1 LVVNRNGTDRKPNI
15 LFLMVDCMRADVL
28 TDRERFPQIPNFQE
42 LQARGSTFSQTISGA
57 TTTTPSVASML
68 TGVPSTA
75 HGIRSL
81 LGFKLR
87 GEIPTL
93 AELLKQQGYNTIGRV
108 TGPLFR
114 ETGISRGFDQYE
126 RRERYYYMDS
136 SWGDTVLRDLSARR
150 LPEPWFMFLHVWELH
165 WPRRTRGRFNSGRYG
180 ESLYQRSVAYTDY
193 QVGRI
198 VNAVDF
204 DNTAIVVTGDHG
216 EGIAG
221 AIDDPRPWVQSA
233 ISLGYRVTRNLPPQM
248 KKKILSV
255 GKKVVLSEGER
266 RELAGHANLCLY
278 DYLIRVPLII
288 TLPGVVPE
296 GRTVTQQVR
305 HIDIAPT
312 LLNIAGATSAPP
324 GFQKSLLPMMHGD
337 DTADRPAV
345 SESLQT
351 MLHDPVNRLL
361 SLRTGQHKYIY
372 APENPEVDPELY
384 DLEADPGELRNLV
397 GSNPGLAFKLRS
409 DLERLSSENAPT
421 GTERMSAEEE
431 AVMRGRLEQLGYLD

>member
-1 LVVNRNGTDRKPNI
+1 MQQSNRIRHTVSHEGAALTVSPNGTGRKPNI

-93 AELLKQQGYNTIGRV
+93 AELLKAQGYNTIGRV

-126 RRERYYYMDS
+126 RRERYYYMDT
-136 SWGDTVLRDLSARR
+136 SWGDTVLRDLSARS

-165 WPRRTRGRFNSGRYG
+165 WPRRTKGRFNSGRYG
-180 ESLYQRSVAYTDY
+180 ESLYQRSVAYADY

-233 ISLGYRVTRNLPPQM
+233 ISLGLSSHPQPAAADEEEDPLGRQ
-248 KKKILSV
+248 KGGAL
-255 GKKVVLSEGER
+255 R
-266 RELAGHANLCLY
+266 RRAA
-278 DYLIRVPLII
+278 RARRARQPVPLRLSDPRTADRDPARVI
-288 TLPGVVPE
+288 PE
-296 GRTVTQQVR
+296 GHTVTQQVR

-312 LLNIAGATSAPP
+312 LLDIAGSNGTPA

-337 DTADRPAV
+337 DTDDRPAV

-361 SLRTGQHKYIY
+361 SLRTGKHKYIY

-384 DLEADPGELRNLV
+384 DLLADPGEQPNLV
-397 GSNPGLAFKLRS
+397 GSNPDLPSSCGLIWSGCLPRTLPRARS
-409 DLERLSSENAPT
+409 A
-421 GTERMSAEEE
+421 
-431 AVMRGRLEQLGYLD
+431 